1 MLTWAS
7 IALKALSLVNMILA
21 WMNAEANKEMGR
33 KEAISKALD
42 AAIEGVKLANEARE
56 SVLDDLKRNPDGLR
70 DNDGFRRTN

>member
-7 IALKALSLVNMILA
+7 IALKALSLINMILA

-56 SVLDDLKRNPDGLR
+56 SVLADLKRNPDRLR
-70 DNDGFRRTN
+70 DDDGFRRTN